1 MDPMISSTPGPVAG
15 PFGAAA
21 SEPRSRFRRALE
33 GGAPVITAELAV
45 PATVAHELIVER
57 ARELARPLVVAVNI
71 TDGLRGRPAL
81 SNVAAAAILTHAD
94 VGIEPILQLTARSR
108 TRNALIADL
117 LGASA
122 LGVRNLLC
130 MTGDVPENS
139 ADIKDVD
146 VFGLLTL
153 ARAFPAGLGHELLGP
168 ADPFCVGAAW
178 SPFAPDP
185 ADEMDRLARKYA
197 SGAQFVQTQP
207 VFDGPAFAEAMAGIP
222 AELSALP
229 IIMGLSAVRS
239 AEHARRLAT
248 IPGIV
253 IPPRL
258 IQLLEGCADD
268 AHASERYWEY
278 LDAELDWLARNAPI
292 RGCHLMPLG
301 HSKRSMRQGSSFDHL
316 YRSAARITGATAM
329 LTPPA

>member
-1 MDPMISSTPGPVAG
+1 
-15 PFGAAA
+15 
-21 SEPRSRFRRALE
+21 
-33 GGAPVITAELAV
+33 
-45 PATVAHELIVER
+45 
-57 ARELARPLVVAVNI
+57 
-71 TDGLRGRPAL
+71 
-81 SNVAAAAILTHAD
+81 
-94 VGIEPILQLTARSR
+94 
-108 TRNALIADL
+108 
-117 LGASA
+117 
-122 LGVRNLLC
+122 
-130 MTGDVPENS
+130 
-139 ADIKDVD
+139 
-146 VFGLLTL
+146 
-153 ARAFPAGLGHELLGP
+153 
-168 ADPFCVGAAW
+168 
-178 SPFAPDP
+178 
-185 ADEMDRLARKYA
+185 MDRLARKCA

-222 AELSALP
+222 AELSGLP

-316 YRSAARITGATAM
+316 YRSAARSTGATAT